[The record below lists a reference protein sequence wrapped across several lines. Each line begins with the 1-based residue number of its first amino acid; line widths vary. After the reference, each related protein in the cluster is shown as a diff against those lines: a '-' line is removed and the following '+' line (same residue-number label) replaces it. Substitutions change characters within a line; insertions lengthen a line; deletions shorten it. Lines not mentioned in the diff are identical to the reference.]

1 MEAEFVHAGI
11 WSVIP
16 PLVAIALSL
25 ITKEVIFSLMAGI
38 MSGALIYSALFGL
51 GAVGVF
57 TVTIDTMIGKLAD
70 GDNAAM
76 VIFLALLGG
85 LVALVT
91 KAGGSN
97 AYGVWASA
105 RIKSRSSAGLLTSF
119 LGLLIFIDD
128 YFNCLTVGTVMRPV
142 TDRHR
147 ISREKLA
154 YLIDATAAPVCV
166 IAPISSWA
174 ASVISYYP
182 TETGVTGMQAFAGS
196 IPMNLYAVLT
206 IFMVIWL
213 AVRKNGDYGP
223 MAAVERYAEKTGIT
237 ERCFER
243 ISRGSKEEGVT
254 DEALSV
260 NDNDELERMQVS
272 ARGKVFDL
280 IIPVAF
286 LVLFSVLAM
295 LWYGGFWTGEGK
307 SLFEAFG
314 DTSAGFALA
323 LGGFGA
329 LVVSFFLFVPRRIIS
344 FKDFFAAIGTGIKS
358 MTPAIIILTLAWTIS
373 GICRDLL
380 NTGMYVA
387 ALVEASSMPVALI
400 PAIMFVIAAAL
411 SFSTGT
417 AWGTF
422 GILIPITINI
432 CDIVAPYLSIVSLS
446 AVMAGSVF
454 GDHCSPISDT
464 TILSSTGA
472 DCNHIGHVTTQI
484 PYALTV
490 AAVCFVGYIIAG
502 FTALLGFA
510 VSAAITLPVSLVLL
524 IAALLVLPKVW
535 RVKG

>member
-1 MEAEFVHAGI
+1 MQSEFVHAGI
-11 WSVIP
+11 WSVVP
-16 PLVAIALSL
+16 PLVAIVLSL
-25 ITKEVIFSLMAGI
+25 ITKEVIFSLIIGI
-38 MSGALIYSALFGL
+38 MSGALIFSVLTGL

-57 TVTIDTMIGKLAD
+57 TVTIDTMIAKLAD

-85 LVALVT
+85 LVAVVT
-91 KAGGSN
+91 RAGGSS
-97 AYGVWASA
+97 AYGVWAA
-105 RIKSRSSAGLLTSF
+105 GKIKSQRSAGLLTAF

-154 YLIDATAAPVCV
+154 YIIDATAAPVCV

-182 TETGVTGMQAFAGS
+182 TETGITGMQAFVGS

-206 IFMVIWL
+206 IFMVIWM
-213 AVRKNGDYGP
+213 AIRKTGDYGP
-223 MAAVERYAEKTGIT
+223 MAGVQRRAEAGGAI
-237 ERCFER
+237 
-243 ISRGSKEEGVT
+243 KEG
-254 DEALSV
+254 ALSPSGDGAETV
-260 NDNDELERMQVS
+260 NELDRLQVS
-272 ARGKVFDL
+272 AKGSVPDL

-286 LVLFSVLAM
+286 LVIFCVLAM
-295 LWYGGFWTGEGK
+295 LWYGGFWDKGGETYRDIPG
-307 SLFEAFG
+307 AFG
-314 DTSAGFALA
+314 NTSAGYALA
-323 LGGFGA
+323 LGGFCA
-329 LVVSFFLFVPRRIIS
+329 LIIAFLLFVPRGLVG
-344 FKDFFAAIGTGIKS
+344 FKDFFSTLGAGIKS

-373 GICRDLL
+373 GICRDSLS
-380 NTGMYVA
+380 TGKYVA

-400 PAIMFVIAAAL
+400 PAIMFLIAAAL

-422 GILIPITINI
+422 GILIPITISI
-432 CDIVAPYLSIVSLS
+432 CDIVAPHLSIVSLS

-472 DCNHIGHVTTQI
+472 RCNHIDHVSTQI

-490 AAVCFVGYIIAG
+490 AAVCFVGYLIAG
-502 FTALLGFA
+502 AAAPLGLA
-510 VSAAITLPVSLVLL
+510 VSAIITLPVS
-524 IAALLVLPKVW
+524 ITLLVTLLLLLPKRW
-535 RVKG
+535 KPRAA

>member
-1 MEAEFVHAGI
+1 MESVIATHAGV
-11 WSVIP
+11 WSVVP

-25 ITKEVIFSLMAGI
+25 ITREVIFSLLVGI
-38 MSGALIYSALFGL
+38 MSGALIYSTIAGL

-85 LVALVT
+85 LVAVVT
-91 KAGGSN
+91 KAGGSA
-97 AYGVWASA
+97 AYGAWASA
-105 RIKSRSSAGLLTSF
+105 RIKSRRSAGLLTSL

-154 YLIDATAAPVCV
+154 YFIDATAAPVCV

-182 TETGVTGMQAFAGS
+182 TETGVTGMQAFVGS

-206 IFMVIWL
+206 ICMVLWL
-213 AVRKNGDYGP
+213 AVRKKGDYGP
-223 MAAVERYAEKTGIT
+223 MASAQRRAEETGVVESGNVLA
-237 ERCFER
+237 
-243 ISRGSKEEGVT
+243 SA
-254 DEALSV
+254 D
-260 NDNDELERMQVS
+260 DELERLAVS
-272 ARGKVFDL
+272 SKGKVRDL
-280 IIPVAF
+280 IVPVAF

-295 LWYGGFWTGEGK
+295 LWYGGFWGGETK
-307 SLFEAFG
+307 SAFEAFG
-314 DTSAGFALA
+314 DTSAGYALA
-323 LGGFGA
+323 LGGFCA
-329 LVVSFFLFVPRRIIS
+329 LITAFLLFVPRKLIS
-344 FKDFFAAIGTGIKS
+344 FREFFSAVGAGIKS
-358 MTPAIIILTLAWTIS
+358 MTPAIVILTLAWAIS

-380 NTGMYVA
+380 FTGRYVA
-387 ALVEASSMPVALI
+387 ALVESSSMPVALI
-400 PAIMFVIAAAL
+400 PAIMFIIAAAL

-422 GILIPITINI
+422 GILIPITISI
-432 CDIVAPYLSIVSLS
+432 CDIVAPHLSIVSLS
-446 AVMAGSVF
+446 SVMSGSVF

-472 DCNHIGHVTTQI
+472 RCNHIDHVSTQI

-490 AAVCFVGYIIAG
+490 AAVCFAGYIIAG
-502 FTALLGFA
+502 LAAPLGFA
-510 VSAAITLPVSLVLL
+510 AAAVITLPVSLALLAVALL
-524 IAALLVLPKVW
+524 ILPGVW
-535 RVKG
+535 KTRA

>member
-1 MEAEFVHAGI
+1 MESILTSHAGV
-11 WSVIP
+11 WSVVP

-25 ITKEVIFSLMAGI
+25 ITREVIFSLLVGI
-38 MSGALIYSALFGL
+38 MSGALIYSVLAGL
-51 GAVGVF
+51 GASGVF
-57 TVTIDTMIGKLAD
+57 TVTIDTMIGKFAD
-70 GDNAAM
+70 SDNAAM

-85 LVALVT
+85 LVAVVT
-91 KAGGSN
+91 KAGGSA

-105 RIKSRSSAGLLTSF
+105 RIKSKQSAGLLTSL

-147 ISREKLA
+147 MSREKLA

-182 TETGVTGMQAFAGS
+182 TETGVTGMQAFVGS

-206 IFMVIWL
+206 IFMVMWL
-213 AVRKNGDYGP
+213 ALRKNGDYGP
-223 MAAVERYAEKTGIT
+223 MAAAQRRAEETGIV
-237 ERCFER
+237 E
-243 ISRGSKEEGVT
+243 SGNASASA
-254 DEALSV
+254 D
-260 NDNDELERMQVS
+260 DELERISVS
-272 ARGKVFDL
+272 PKGKVIDL
-280 IIPVAF
+280 IVPVAF
-286 LVLFSVLAM
+286 LIVFSVLSM
-295 LWYGGFWTGEGK
+295 LWYGGFWSGEGK
-307 SLFEAFG
+307 NVFEAFG
-314 DTSAGFALA
+314 ETSAGYALA

-329 LVVSFFLFVPRRIIS
+329 LITAFLLFVPRRL
-344 FKDFFAAIGTGIKS
+344 FTAKEFFSAIGTGIKS
-358 MTPAIIILTLAWTIS
+358 MTPAIVILTLAWTIS

-380 NTGMYVA
+380 FTGKYVA

-400 PAIMFVIAAAL
+400 PAIMFIIAAAL

-432 CDIVAPYLSIVSLS
+432 CDIVAPHLSIVSLS

-472 DCNHIGHVTTQI
+472 RCNHIDHVSTQI

-490 AAVCFVGYIIAG
+490 AAACFTGYIIAG
-502 FTALLGFA
+502 FAAPLGLA
-510 VSAAITLPVSLVLL
+510 VTTAITLPIALVLL
-524 IAALLVLPKVW
+524 IAALLILPAAMKRKQKV
-535 RVKG
+535 

>member
-1 MEAEFVHAGI
+1 MESQLVTHAGI
-11 WSVIP
+11 WSVVP

-25 ITKEVIFSLMAGI
+25 VTREVIFSLLVGI
-38 MSGALIYSALFGL
+38 MSGALIYSVLAGL
-51 GAVGVF
+51 GAAGVF
-57 TVTIDTMIGKLAD
+57 TVTIDLMISKLAD

-76 VIFLALLGG
+76 VIFLALLGA
-85 LVALVT
+85 LVAVVT
-91 KAGGSN
+91 RAGGSN
-97 AYGVWASA
+97 AYGLWAA
-105 RIKSRSSAGLLTSF
+105 RKIKSRASAGLLTSF

-142 TDRHR
+142 TDRNR

-154 YLIDATAAPVCV
+154 YLIDATSAPVCV

-213 AVRKNGDYGP
+213 ALRKNGDYGP
-223 MAAVERYAEKTGIT
+223 MLAAQRRAEET
-237 ERCFER
+237 
-243 ISRGSKEEGVT
+243 GVT
-254 DEALSV
+254 GSPSLAASGS
-260 NDNDELERMQVS
+260 DELERLEVS
-272 ARGKVFDL
+272 PNGKVLDL
-280 IIPVAF
+280 IVPVAL
-286 LVLFSVLAM
+286 LVFFSVLAM
-295 LWYGGFWTGEGK
+295 LWYGGFWNGESK
-307 SLFEAFG
+307 SLFDAFG
-314 DTSAGFALA
+314 DTSAGYALA

-329 LVVSFFLFVPRRIIS
+329 LIVSFLLFVPRGLIS
-344 FKDFFAAIGTGIKS
+344 FKDFFVSIGTGIKS

-380 NTGMYVA
+380 FTGRYVA
-387 ALVEASSMPVALI
+387 ALVEASSMPVSLI
-400 PAIMFVIAAAL
+400 PAIMFIIAAAL

-432 CDIVAPYLSIVSLS
+432 CDIVAPHLSIVSLS
-446 AVMAGSVF
+446 SVMAGSVF

-472 DCNHIGHVTTQI
+472 QCSHIDHVSTQI

-490 AAVCFVGYIIAG
+490 AAVCFTGYIISG
-502 FTALLGFA
+502 FTAPLGFA
-510 VSAAITLPVSLVLL
+510 VSIAVTLPVSLALL
-524 IAALLVLPKVW
+524 ITALLVLPKVW
-535 RVKG
+535 KTK